1 MAVLHGTVWS
11 NISKT
16 SARVSSGVP
25 NTEKQM
31 KARGRR
37 PSAFIVS
44 WWLLKRNKKNMHFFA
59 IVLPKWKNNNLC
71 NDAILP
77 YHVTLLWHSWLIV
90 LVWLVSDH
98 YWKMLIKMQVFD
110 LRSKPI
116 RFSSECSLG
125 IKVHACDP
133 NMPHLLAVVFMNNQW
148 LWEIKSICQFCFL
161 FFQKNH
167 DRQSWQEFCS
177 RLYA

>member
-1 MAVLHGTVWS
+1 MGLFEVIYQKRVRGFHQGFQTLRNRWKHEAAGRVLLLFRDNFS
-11 NISKT
+11 NEIKKY
-16 SARVSSGVP
+16 AFFCYCP
-25 NTEKQM
+25 PQM
-31 KARGRR
+31 KEQQFMQRC
-37 PSAFIVS
+37 
-44 WWLLKRNKKNMHFFA
+44 
-59 IVLPKWKNNNLC
+59 NL
-71 NDAILP
+71 AILRNI
-77 YHVTLLWHSWLIV
+77 TLTFMINSV
-90 LVWLVSDH
+90 LVWLVSYH

-133 NMPHLLAVVFMNNQW
+133 NMPHLLAVVFMKNQW

>member
-1 MAVLHGTVWS
+1 M
-11 NISKT
+11 
-16 SARVSSGVP
+16 
-25 NTEKQM
+25 
-31 KARGRR
+31 RGFHQGWNPKHEFLRC
-37 PSAFIVS
+37 
-44 WWLLKRNKKNMHFFA
+44 LLKRNNKKICSNTFFA
-59 IVLPKWKNNNLC
+59 IVLPKWKNNNLF
-71 NDAILP
+71 NGAILP
-77 YHVTLLWHSWLIV
+77 YYVTLLGHSWLIV
-90 LVWLVSDH
+90 LVCWFVSDH

-133 NMPHLLAVVFMNNQW
+133 NMPHLLAVVFMNNEW